1 MMDFTTMKSLTIGGV
16 ALEKMF
22 INGVQVW
29 QKEQEVA
36 DPNRIPT
43 SIDTDG
49 SIYNGKG
56 YKQGYRIR
64 SGGAEAAASYVSC
77 TGYIKVEPGDVV
89 RISNCEF
96 SAISNGNAIN
106 VSDANFTN
114 LGQFT
119 MQPVAY
125 GILASSYSAYNASS
139 VVEESTGVWKWIVP
153 PAASGVAYIRLT
165 CQETGNVAG
174 PTDMVLTINEEIK

>member
-1 MMDFTTMKSLTIGGV
+1 MKSLTIGGV
-16 ALEKMF
+16 ELVKLSVD
-22 INGVQVW
+22 GVQVW
-29 QKEQEVA
+29 QKEQDVA

-49 SIYNGKG
+49 SIYNGGLG

-64 SGGAEAAASYVSC
+64 SGGAEAATSYVSC
-77 TGYIKVEPGDVV
+77 TGFIKVDPGDVV
-89 RISNCEF
+89 RISGCEF
-96 SAISNGNAIN
+96 SAASNGNAIN

-125 GILASSYSAYNASS
+125 GILASSYSDYNASS
-139 VVEESTGVWKWIVP
+139 VVEESMGVWRWIVP
-153 PAASGVAYIRLT
+153 PAESGVAYIRLT
-165 CQETGNVAG
+165 CYDGLYAAG

>member
-1 MMDFTTMKSLTIGGV
+1 MMDFTAMKSLLIDGV
-16 ALEKMF
+16 ALTKLS

-29 QKEQEVA
+29 ALAEEET

-77 TGYIKVEPGDVV
+77 TGFIKVDPGDVV
-89 RISNCEF
+89 RISGIEF
-96 SAISNGNAIN
+96 SVPSNGNAIN

-125 GILASSYSAYNASS
+125 GIFASSYSAYNASS
-139 VVEESTGVWKWIVP
+139 VVEESTGVWKWVVP

-165 CQETGNVAG
+165 CQNTTIAAG
-174 PTDMVLTINEEIK
+174 PTDMVLTINEEIT

>member
-1 MMDFTTMKSLTIGGV
+1 MKSLSIGGV
-16 ALEKMF
+16 ALTKLS

-29 QKEQEVA
+29 ALAEDETN
-36 DPNRIPT
+36 PNRIPT

-49 SIYNGKG
+49 SIYNGGLG

-106 VSDANFTN
+106 VSDASFAN

-139 VVEESTGVWKWIVP
+139 VVEESTGVWRWIVP

-174 PTDMVLTINEEIK
+174 PTDMVLTINEEFK